1 MVANYWHMLTSQIHT
16 AQSVKNCLQ
25 CTRPRFN
32 SWVRKIPWRRKWQAT
47 PVFLPGKS
55 HEQRSLAGYSQ
66 WSYKES
72 DTTELLNNKRLITV
86 FVCVCV
92 PFRIILLLFNP
103 KATSFSLCLLKTPF
117 SQVNAFN
124 IDFFPSKSFLYS
136 MHFSFLLLITYF
148 CSCVWLYFYLFDYK
162 LSRTKSIWST
172 F

>member
-1 MVANYWHMLTSQIHT
+1 M
-16 AQSVKNCLQ
+16 
-25 CTRPRFN
+25 N
-32 SWVRKIPWRRKWQAT
+32 STVFTWEFPWWLSGKEFACQRRRHKFDPWVEPILWRRKWQAT

-55 HEQRSLAGYSQ
+55 HEQRSLAGYSP

-124 IDFFPSKSFLYS
+124 IDFFPSKSFFVQ
-136 MHFSFLLLITYF
+136 HAF
-148 CSCVWLYFYLFDYK
+148 
-162 LSRTKSIWST
+162 
-172 F
+172 